1 MADNPDY
8 IPVAGRTVS
17 EKQARELNPLVL
29 AYIGDSVQ
37 MLYARTR
44 AALESGRKAGELHKM
59 VSQEV
64 KAHSQA
70 VAAEKILPLLT
81 PEEEGVFRRAKNS
94 HTNNIA
100 KNATSVDYRKASGYE
115 ALIGYLYISGQTERL
130 KELTEI
136 AAQAVSDDRKT
147 DR

>member
-1 MADNPDY
+1 MANKTDFLPL
-8 IPVAGRTVS
+8 AGHTVT

-37 MLYARTR
+37 MLYVRTR
-44 AALESGRKAGELHKM
+44 TALESGCKAGVLHKM

-70 VAAEKILPLLT
+70 VAAEKIMPLLT
-81 PEEEGVFRRAKNS
+81 EEEQGVYRRAKNS

-100 KNATSVDYRKASGYE
+100 KNATSVDYRKASGLE
-115 ALIGYLYISGQTERL
+115 ALIGYLYIIGQNERL
-130 KELTEI
+130 RELLEK
-136 AAQAVSDDRKT
+136 ASEDADNAD
-147 DR
+147 